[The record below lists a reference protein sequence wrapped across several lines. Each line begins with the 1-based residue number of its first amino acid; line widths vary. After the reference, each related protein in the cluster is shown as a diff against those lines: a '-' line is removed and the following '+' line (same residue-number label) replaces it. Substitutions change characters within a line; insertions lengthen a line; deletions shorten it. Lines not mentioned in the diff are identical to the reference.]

1 MLKPTRAR
9 QRWICRGIQR
19 RGQRRR
25 RSTRGSRFEGRTV
38 FDHSPEPDA
47 DHLPE
52 IGPVRQQSANNRPDR

>member
-25 RSTRGSRFEGRTV
+25 RSTRGSRFEGRPV
-38 FDHSPEPDA
+38 FDHSTESDG
-47 DHLPE
+47 DDLRE
-52 IGPVRQQSANNRPDR
+52 IGRVRQ

>member
-25 RSTRGSRFEGRTV
+25 RSVRVSRFEGRPL
-38 FDHSPEPDA
+38 DSSPETDWSGCSP
-47 DHLPE
+47 
-52 IGPVRQQSANNRPDR
+52 I